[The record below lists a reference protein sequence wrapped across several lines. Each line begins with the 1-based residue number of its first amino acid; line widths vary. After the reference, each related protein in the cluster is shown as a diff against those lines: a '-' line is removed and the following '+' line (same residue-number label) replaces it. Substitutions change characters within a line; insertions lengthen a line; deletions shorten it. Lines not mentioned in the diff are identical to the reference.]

1 MKPVISTCPN
11 LFHENIRMLSSL
23 VFVKQFRFNRRSGA
37 FVIAGSCFITKIN
50 VGIFPSI
57 RRCFTTLIFD
67 EHSCNLSS
75 FFIFDFLSSLPFARN
90 ASMRGVVKID
100 PKIFKNCR
108 DLSTTHIFL
117 SPTVSK
123 RACSKFD
130 QQSNTETVQYNFF
143 QYLSSFSDA

>member
-1 MKPVISTCPN
+1 MLAFSQASGVVLRLLFLMNTLVISA
-11 LFHENIRMLSSL
+11 
-23 VFVKQFRFNRRSGA
+23 V
-37 FVIAGSCFITKIN
+37 
-50 VGIFPSI
+50 
-57 RRCFTTLIFD
+57 
-67 EHSCNLSS
+67 

-108 DLSTTHIFL
+108 DLSTAQIFL